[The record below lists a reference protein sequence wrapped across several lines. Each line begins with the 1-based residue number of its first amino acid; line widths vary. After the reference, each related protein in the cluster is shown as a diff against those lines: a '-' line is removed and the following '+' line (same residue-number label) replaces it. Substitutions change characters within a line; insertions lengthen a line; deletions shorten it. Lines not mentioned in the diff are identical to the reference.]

1 MTTIRIT
8 LSGPSGN
15 SFRILKIAEEL
26 GQQMG
31 MEDEEIKLIQAE
43 MKGIV
48 WVALG
53 GNQTGYDHL
62 LEVFKKHFPFVELYS
77 TIKLPI
83 NPDLY
88 TYDPTPAIREL

>member
-1 MTTIRIT
+1 MTDLRVT

-15 SFRILKIAEEL
+15 SFRLLKIAEEL

-31 MEDEEIKLIQAE
+31 MEDEEIKLIKAE

-62 LEVFKKHFPFVELYS
+62 LTVFKKHFPFVELYS
-77 TIKLPI
+77 TVKLPI
-83 NPDLY
+83 DSDLY
-88 TYDPTPAIREL
+88 TYDPNPTIREL